1 MITRLLTFPNVL
13 VTGHQAFFTEEAM
26 AIIAKTTIQN
36 ISDFAA
42 GHENENILRSKNIVI
57 TSCNDK

>member
-1 MITRLLTFPNVL
+1 
-13 VTGHQAFFTEEAM
+13 M

-42 GHENENILRSKNIVI
+42 GHENENILRPKNVLRA
-57 TSCNDK
+57 SGKDK

>member
-1 MITRLLTFPNVL
+1 MRLLTFPNTL
-13 VTGHQAFFTEEAM
+13 VTGHQAFFTEEAL

-42 GHENENILRSKNIVI
+42 GHENENILRPKNVLRAPGK
-57 TSCNDK
+57 DK